1 MLLPGLWTDAWFYI
15 SALGLLISSV
25 LFFVLLGQYRAAA
38 SAADTTDDQTRAPDT
53 DPEAT
58 TPVQPVL
65 ESATAR
71 PPSALASVS
80 DTLSPE
86 DTQSITPQADPPP
99 PPLPPE
105 LKPAAEAAE
114 DVPQPSPSPAA
125 AYLRGLKSQLDE
137 LHEEV
142 RGLSRRLD
150 AADDRDEKVL
160 SRLAD
165 IAGVLTRMQPPG
177 SAPALPAPSRERD
190 SVKELTHEFD
200 ETMRNGLSEAV
211 DGHFSEI
218 AAAVADSP
226 APKSPAVEPSS
237 APTDETEAR
246 PRRAP
251 VWPV

>member
-1 MLLPGLWTDAWFYI
+1 MVLPGLWTDAWFYI
-15 SALGLLISSV
+15 SALGLLVSAV
-25 LFFVLLGQYRAAA
+25 LFFVLLGQYRAAV
-38 SAADTTDDQTRAPDT
+38 AANDTAATDDETRAPDT

-65 ESATAR
+65 ADASARAAA
-71 PPSALASVS
+71 PLASVS
-80 DTLSPE
+80 EELSPE
-86 DTQSITPQADPPP
+86 DTQSITPRADPPP

-105 LKPAAEAAE
+105 FKPASASAE
-114 DVPQPSPSPAA
+114 DVPQASPSPAA

-177 SAPALPAPSRERD
+177 SAPALPAPSRERET
-190 SVKELTHEFD
+190 VKALTHEFD
-200 ETMRNGLSEAV
+200 ENMRNGLREAV
-211 DGHFSEI
+211 DGHFSEV

-226 APKSPAVEPSS
+226 APMKPPTEPPADESS
-237 APTDETEAR
+237 ETK